1 MTLLLLAGLV
11 FAGIGG
17 TRLLH
22 IYLTSTGRQ
31 AADVPSKQDY
41 PVRGVDLS
49 YYQGNID
56 WDVLA
61 SQDVDFC
68 FIKATEGVDHN
79 DSQFAQNWQTAQA
92 AKIYVGAYHFFRFEN
107 TGKEQAENFIRTV
120 PVTENTLPPVID
132 VELYESLG
140 GSMPDTRHRKAE
152 LTGNAGPAGSP
163 LRGKAHSLRR
173 PQHLSGIC
181 EIVCRGLSDLDQQ
194 LLL

>member
-1 MTLLLLAGLV
+1 MTLLLLVGLV

-61 SQDVDFC
+61 SQGVDFC

-92 AKIYVGAYHFFRFEN
+92 AKIYVGAYHFFRFED
-107 TGKEQAENFIRTV
+107 TGREQAENFIRTV

-132 VELYESLG
+132 VELI
-140 GSMPDTRHRKAE
+140 H
-152 LTGNAGPAGSP
+152 N
-163 LRGKAHSLRR
+163 GK
-173 PQHLSGIC
+173 
-181 EIVCRGLSDLDQQ
+181 DQDQ
-194 LLL
+194 DSFRCKEAF

>member
-31 AADVPSKQDY
+31 AADVPGKQDY

-61 SQDVDFC
+61 SQGVDFC

-92 AKIYVGAYHFFRFEN
+92 AKIYVGAYHFFRFED

-132 VELYESLG
+132 VELYG
-140 GSMPDTRHRKAE
+140 RQHAGHRHRKAE
-152 LTGNAGPAGSP
+152 STGNAGSAGST
-163 LRGKAHSLRR
+163 LWCKAHSLRR

-181 EIVCRGLSDLDQQ
+181 EIVCSGLSDLDQQ

>member
-41 PVRGVDLS
+41 PVRGVDAVS
-49 YYQGNID
+49 DYQGNID

-68 FIKATEGVDHN
+68 FIKATEGVGRG
-79 DSQFAQNWQTAQA
+79 DSQFAAELVEA
-92 AKIYVGAYHFFRFEN
+92 ARVAGDVAWVP
-107 TGKEQAENFIRTV
+107 TTSSGSRTRAR
-120 PVTENTLPPVID
+120 
-132 VELYESLG
+132 SG
-140 GSMPDTRHRKAE
+140 RKALCAE
-152 LTGNAGPAGSP
+152 
-163 LRGKAHSLRR
+163 
-173 PQHLSGIC
+173 
-181 EIVCRGLSDLDQQ
+181 CR
-194 LLL
+194 

>member
-1 MTLLLLAGLV
+1 MKKRHYGKYIFRWLMTLLLLAGLV

-61 SQDVDFC
+61 SQGLDF
-68 FIKATEGVDHN
+68 
-79 DSQFAQNWQTAQA
+79 
-92 AKIYVGAYHFFRFEN
+92 
-107 TGKEQAENFIRTV
+107 
-120 PVTENTLPPVID
+120 
-132 VELYESLG
+132 
-140 GSMPDTRHRKAE
+140 
-152 LTGNAGPAGSP
+152 
-163 LRGKAHSLRR
+163 
-173 PQHLSGIC
+173 
-181 EIVCRGLSDLDQQ
+181 
-194 LLL
+194 